1 MRSAF
6 VSLRG
11 LVLLVVAIAVGAGLG
26 IGGYWVYDTYF
37 PSPDRALEKAQE
49 KFAQAEEVYA
59 QDPVAAE
66 SLYADLDAQL
76 DGMSKSSTGTS
87 KALST
92 QILLLRAKVLW
103 KRGLIAEVRDKGT
116 TGAAERN
123 KLHASARKL
132 YDEVLRNQDPD
143 NLEASSFLLDQFMLY
158 DDLARAEL
166 VAEIVARHQVVE
178 GEKPTRDLN
187 IRQAA
192 AHYLL
197 AQRYLRGTEPRP
209 ELALEHVRA
218 IENLPLPED
227 GQRPAKRWR
236 EYAVEAQALKTRLD
250 LSRQQPAGAAAPSSG
265 TSREE
270 AAAQLHAKLAEGV
283 ARAKKDIDAPEIQG
297 DDQSPAVPFLVART
311 ARTPTNVRG
320 LLDFLTLSIE
330 ASTSKVELVQRAD
343 LLLAACRQLVAGRK
357 PPNSTIQAVTA
368 HLTRLPAAVEKP
380 AAELK
385 KPALRFDAREWAP
398 VEGGLLELIQVV

>member
-1 MRSAF
+1 LGGGIGRRYAEMFELEYGRGSVEQYSPRLGACSITSRTSNQETPPVRSAF

-132 YDEVLRNQDPD
+132 YDEVLRNQD
-143 NLEASSFLLDQFMLY
+143 
-158 DDLARAEL
+158 
-166 VAEIVARHQVVE
+166 
-178 GEKPTRDLN
+178 
-187 IRQAA
+187 
-192 AHYLL
+192 
-197 AQRYLRGTEPRP
+197 
-209 ELALEHVRA
+209 
-218 IENLPLPED
+218 
-227 GQRPAKRWR
+227 
-236 EYAVEAQALKTRLD
+236 
-250 LSRQQPAGAAAPSSG
+250 
-265 TSREE
+265 
-270 AAAQLHAKLAEGV
+270 
-283 ARAKKDIDAPEIQG
+283 
-297 DDQSPAVPFLVART
+297 
-311 ARTPTNVRG
+311 
-320 LLDFLTLSIE
+320 
-330 ASTSKVELVQRAD
+330 
-343 LLLAACRQLVAGRK
+343 
-357 PPNSTIQAVTA
+357 
-368 HLTRLPAAVEKP
+368 
-380 AAELK
+380 
-385 KPALRFDAREWAP
+385 
-398 VEGGLLELIQVV
+398 